1 MAGTIQYF
9 DSTIQANLKI
19 ASEIMYKEMGQDL
32 FWIRWI
38 TFMSRKAVEK
48 GVEEVGF
55 VGEML
60 NEKEVQPPKSAIGVY
75 EQFGRKEKGTEMFIP
90 TRLHIKGKP
99 IYGDRQLIGTGE
111 RNNFV
116 YHNIHINQVRKA
128 IAAVPGRM
136 VEQSIGRYV
145 DEVINQTQPQ
155 LTDWLRKY
163 VNTSMIRRALIEG
176 RSHNLTASTQDFGL
190 GLRRVSPSNFYVV
203 GHVAA
208 DNTAWV
214 GGLDYAAGRPG
225 SDAYESLVETALNS
239 LGVGDSFTVALLK
252 KLSVI
257 VRRQKNLLP
266 PIQLS
271 DKSEWFPMVI
281 TPYQYSQLL
290 DDPAWEKI
298 VLQILPREGNPKDNW
313 MLNGAVGYA
322 HGFILYVDNGAFG
335 AHTNANKYGHS
346 SVTAGFPEYG
356 CEDDPN
362 SDDFAD
368 IADLDESYLSVG
380 LILGRNACSVG
391 IAKKP
396 GYTMETFDH
405 DAQSEGGI
413 YWIAGA
419 ERWDMYDTDGQVAG
433 LTAGDFYKNESMV
446 AFATYSPSVV

>member
-1 MAGTIQYF
+1 MAGGIQYF

-19 ASEIMYKEMGQDL
+19 ASEIMYKEMVQDL
-32 FWIRWI
+32 FWLRWC

-48 GVEEVGF
+48 GVEEVGA

-60 NEKEVQPPKSAIGVY
+60 NEKEIQPPKSAIGVY

-116 YHNIHINQVRKA
+116 YHNIRINQIRKA
-128 IAAVPGRM
+128 ISAKPGRM

-145 DEVINQTQPQ
+145 DEIINQTQPQ

-163 VNTSMIRRALIEG
+163 TNTSFIRRALIEG
-176 RSHNLTASTQDFGL
+176 RSHNLTASTSDFGL
-190 GLRRVSPSNFYVV
+190 GLRRVSHPNMYVV
-203 GHVAA
+203 GHVAT

-214 GGLDYAAGRPG
+214 GGLDYSAGRPG
-225 SDAYESLVETALNS
+225 TDAYETLVETALNS
-239 LGVGDSFTVALLK
+239 LGAGDGFSVALMK
-252 KLSVI
+252 KLSI
-257 VRRQKNLLP
+257 IIRRQKNLLP
-266 PIQLS
+266 PIMLS
-271 DKSEWFPMVI
+271 DKSEWFPMII

-290 DDPAWEKI
+290 DDPTWDKI
-298 VLQILPREGNPKDNW
+298 INNMLKRETNIKDNW
-313 MLNGAVGYA
+313 LINGCAGMA
-322 HGFILYVDNGAFG
+322 HGFVIYVDNGAFG

-346 SVTAGFPEYG
+346 DVTAGFPEYG
-356 CEDDPN
+356 CEDDP
-362 SDDFAD
+362 SSEDFAD
-368 IADLDESYLSVG
+368 IEELDESYASVG
-380 LILGRNACSVG
+380 LILGRNALSVG

-419 ERWDMYDTDGQVAG
+419 ERWDMYDTDGQIDG
-433 LTAGDFYKNESMV
+433 LSAGDFYKNESSV
-446 AFATYSPSVV
+446 AFVTYSPSVV